1 MGQHRSVHPSRE
13 PACLEVVNTS
23 GVKLATFLR
32 VVEEAVTAA
41 RSILEVYVAPEAVS
55 TVIGALPLGARLA
68 FPQLPHRGTC
78 ARCP

>member
-1 MGQHRSVHPSRE
+1 M
-13 PACLEVVNTS
+13 
-23 GVKLATFLR
+23 ATFLR